1 MGHMGGNDMENL
13 IQDQSE
19 LGLTFMGDGLA
30 SFVRSLRAQLDADY
44 GNEKLWRD
52 VVALLPSV
60 ETGFKDYHGDRV
72 VIGSEA
78 EMSPENRETLIRCM
92 KKLSP
97 WRKGPFDLFG
107 VPLDCEWASNIK
119 WDRLK
124 DRIGSLRGKRVF
136 DVGCSS
142 GYYMYRMLAEDPFM
156 VLGIDPQVLY
166 YHQFLLIQHF
176 AKAKNLY
183 YLPAKLED
191 LPEFTDYFDTVFFM
205 GVIYHRKSP
214 VDTLSEL
221 RKSMI
226 KGGELVIETL
236 VIEGDEPHALFP
248 EDRYASMRNVFF
260 IPTIACLSSW
270 LKRTKFG
277 DIRVVDVSP
286 TTLDEQRTTP
296 FSGVLSLESYL
307 DPNDPSKTI
316 EGYPAP
322 VRAMVIAKA
331 V

>member
-1 MGHMGGNDMENL
+1 MEKL
-13 IQDQSE
+13 IENARE
-19 LGLTFMGDGLA
+19 LGLNFMKDRLEATVLA
-30 SFVRSLRAQLDADY
+30 LRSHLDADY
-44 GNEKLWRD
+44 GNEKLWREVISD
-52 VVALLPSV
+52 LPRVTSRHV
-60 ETGFKDYHGDRV
+60 DGRGDRV
-72 VIGSEA
+72 VIGTAS
-78 EMSPENRETLIRCM
+78 EMSDQDRSALIRCLLT
-92 KKLSP
+92 LSP

-124 DRIGSLRGKRVF
+124 DHIGSLKGKRVF

-142 GYYMYRMLAEDPFM
+142 GYYMFRMLAQAPFM
-156 VLGIDPQVLY
+156 VLGIDPQVQY
-166 YHQFLLIQHF
+166 YYQFRLLQHF
-176 AKAKNLY
+176 ADQKNLY

-191 LPEFTDYFDTVFFM
+191 LPDFTGYFDTVFFM

-214 VDTLSEL
+214 VDTLAQL

-226 KGGELVIETL
+226 RGGELVIETL
-236 VIEGDEPHALFP
+236 IIEGDKPHALFP

-260 IPTIACLSSW
+260 IPTVSCLSSW

-277 DIRVVDVSP
+277 DIRVVDISP
-286 TTLDEQRTTP
+286 TTADEQRTTP
-296 FSGVLSLESYL
+296 FSGVMSLDSYL
-307 DPNDPSKTI
+307 SPEDPSKTI